1 MNQEINTDL
10 VNSLTKE
17 TLLDLKRQIQRIDN
31 YLMVIFTLVIILL
44 IISGS
49 LSHPHVLKIVFQ
61 SLDIGLLFALLI
73 VCIVGLFQYRNQ
85 YFIFN
90 DLPEDI
96 ENVTIKEQDIFK
108 YWQEESRK
116 LYRVYQRKNSCL
128 NTAYIL
134 MVIATIFL
142 SINIYLS

>member
-1 MNQEINTDL
+1 MNQEINADFI
-10 VNSLTKE
+10 NALTKE
-17 TLLDLKRQIQRIDN
+17 TLADLKIQIHRVDN
-31 YLMVIFTLVIILL
+31 YLMVIFTLVTILL
-44 IISGS
+44 IISGN
-49 LSHPHVLKIVFQ
+49 LPHAHVLKIIFQ

-73 VCIVGLFQYRNQ
+73 VSVVGLFQYRNQ

-90 DLPEDI
+90 DLPQDI
-96 ENVTIKEQDIFK
+96 ENISIHEQDIMK
-108 YWQEESRK
+108 YWQEEARK

-134 MVIATIFL
+134 MVIATISL

>member
-1 MNQEINTDL
+1 MNQEIPTDFI
-10 VNSLTKE
+10 NSLTKE
-17 TLLDLKRQIQRIDN
+17 TVIDLKIQIQRIDN

-44 IISGS
+44 LISGS
-49 LSHPHVLKIVFQ
+49 LSHPHPLKIIFQ
-61 SLDIGLLFALLI
+61 SLDIGLLFSLLI

-96 ENVTIKEQDIFK
+96 ENITINKQDIVK

-128 NTAYIL
+128 NTTYIL